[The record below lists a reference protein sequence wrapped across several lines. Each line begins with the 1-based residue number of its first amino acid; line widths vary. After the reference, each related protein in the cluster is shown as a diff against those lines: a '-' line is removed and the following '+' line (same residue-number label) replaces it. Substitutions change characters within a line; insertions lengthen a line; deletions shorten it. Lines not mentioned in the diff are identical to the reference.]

1 MPVPPTPPAP
11 GRAPFGAVLG
21 LTLAVF
27 AGGVGFVTVQL
38 RGGLRDQVLAREG
51 ETLAAVASMQIANE
65 SARLAE
71 IGLRSAPGDLL
82 AAVLRA
88 APYRGVMG
96 IRVFDASG
104 QFSAAVPWPWSED
117 APTAEDRALLARGL
131 PVARLEPG
139 DVLADVLATTR
150 PGQVPA
156 AALDVWVPL
165 RRPGERQS
173 AGAAQFLIDGSALSR
188 ELELLDR
195 RLALQA
201 LLAWA
206 AGALVVSLGLGW
218 AFRRLDEANREL
230 RQRGD
235 ELERVNRELL
245 LASKTSA
252 LGTLTSHLLHELK
265 NPISSLEACVALE
278 QQQAGSVDA
287 ATLGDLTRRLRTAVN
302 DVLGLLRDEQVG
314 GADFDL
320 TVGEVLEVVLAKRR
334 AEAQRRQVRLEVA
347 GRSAALFPNRRAS
360 LAALVLQNLVQNA
373 LEATP
378 PGGTVTIT
386 VRGETGTEVE
396 FRVQDSGS
404 GLPPSVQERLFQ
416 PVRSGKEG
424 GSGIGLALSQQLAQQ
439 AAGRIELVGTGPAG
453 TTFRLVLSP
462 GG

>member
-1 MPVPPTPPAP
+1 MPLFLPPPNK

-27 AGGVGFVTVQL
+27 AGGVGFVTIQL
-38 RGGLRDQVLAREG
+38 RGGLREQVLAREG

-65 SARLAE
+65 TARLAE

-96 IRVFDASG
+96 IRVFDAAG
-104 QFSAAVPWPWSED
+104 QFSAAVPWPWSEET
-117 APTAEDRALLARGL
+117 PGPEDRALLARGL
-131 PVARLEPG
+131 PIARLQPG

-150 PGQVPA
+150 PGQVPE
-156 AALDVWVPL
+156 AALEVWVPL
-165 RRPGERQS
+165 RRPAERLS
-173 AGAAQFLIDGSALSR
+173 AGSAQFLIDGSTLSR
-188 ELELLDR
+188 ELAVLDQ

-206 AGALVVSLGLGW
+206 AGAAVISLGLGW

-235 ELERVNRELL
+235 ELERANRELL

-252 LGTLTSHLLHELK
+252 VGTITSHLLHELK
-265 NPISSLEACVALE
+265 NPIASLEACVAMG
-278 QQQAGSVDA
+278 QQSGGTVDA
-287 ATLGDLTRRLRTAVN
+287 AVVADLTRRLRTAVG
-302 DVLGLLRDEQVG
+302 DVLGILRDEQG
-314 GADFDL
+314 GGVDFDL
-320 TVGEVLEVVLAKRR
+320 TVGEVIEVVLAKRR
-334 AEAQRRQVRLEVA
+334 AEAQRRQVKLDVTGA
-347 GRSAALFPNRRAS
+347 SAALFPNRRAS

-378 PGGTVTIT
+378 DGGTVTLS
-386 VRGETGTEVE
+386 VRGETGQEVE
-396 FRVQDSGS
+396 FLVQDSGS
-404 GLPPSVQERLFQ
+404 GLPPAVQERLFQ

-439 AAGRIELVGTGPAG
+439 ASGRIELVGTGPTG